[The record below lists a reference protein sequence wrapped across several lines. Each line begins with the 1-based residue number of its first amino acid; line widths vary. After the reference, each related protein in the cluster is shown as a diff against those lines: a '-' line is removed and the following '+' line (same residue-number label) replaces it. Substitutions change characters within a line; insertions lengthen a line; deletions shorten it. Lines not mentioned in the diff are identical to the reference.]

1 MKVHSGLVDALI
13 AEDVD
18 TVFGLIGGGIEHF
31 VDDLARRGI
40 RFVNVRHE
48 QAAVGMADG
57 YARATGRIGVALL
70 SHGPGVSNAATT
82 MTVARKSRSRVLV
95 ITSDIGA
102 NERFTPHRFDQELL
116 LRATIEDYVTPRW
129 PGKFHLDVADS
140 ITRVRRGD
148 GPVALN
154 IPADVFGMELPE
166 GWKYTPVLDVWTD
179 RRPAPEP
186 QAVEKLISLLT
197 HSERPVLLVGR
208 GAVVSGARAEVEE
221 LAERTGAAIAH
232 TLLAK
237 DWCAAHSHSVGLA
250 GGFGDPDV
258 QRTLDTADLVLAFG
272 TSLSRYTTHWG
283 SLFERATVVRVDL
296 RPETVAEM
304 TPPDMTVWADA
315 RTTARALL
323 AGLSEGPPRPVWT
336 KELQSSPP
344 ERSRLYEAEAE
355 GEGWAEQYG
364 LAHHRSG
371 PVDSR
376 IDIGGLLEQLSR
388 MLPASR
394 AVVIDV
400 GNAMGAPAARFPVGD
415 PLDQIYPWLF
425 GSIGGGLA
433 VALGAALGR
442 PDRPTVAFLG
452 DGSLML
458 GLSDL
463 DTARRHGA
471 RLLIVVTAD
480 GGFRSER
487 GSYEARS
494 LEPTL
499 ADYDN
504 SDFATIASALGIRG
518 YHAETD
524 AEVSEC
530 LARLNA
536 DDPDLSEPALLCVHV
551 DRFVENPEIDRAFQN
566 YRPY

>member
-1 MKVHSGLVDALI
+1 MKVHTGLVDALL

-18 TVFGLIGGGIEHF
+18 TVFGLLGGGVEHLIDEL
-31 VDDLARRGI
+31 VRRGI
-40 RFVNVRHE
+40 RFVSVRHE

-57 YARATGRIGVALL
+57 YSRSTGRIGVAVL

-102 NERFTPHRFDQELL
+102 NERFTPHRFEQELF

-129 PGKFHLDVADS
+129 PAKFHLDVADA
-140 ITRVRRGD
+140 ITRIRRGD

-154 IPADVFGMELPE
+154 VPADVFTMELPD
-166 GWKYTPVLDVWTD
+166 GWRYPPVVDVWSG

-186 QAVEKLISLLT
+186 NAIAELLAMLAT
-197 HSERPVLLVGR
+197 SERPVILVGR
-208 GAVVSGARAEVEE
+208 GAVLSGARAEVEE

-237 DWCAAHSHSVGLA
+237 DWCAGHSHSVGLA
-250 GGFGDPDV
+250 GGFGDPAT
-258 QRTLDTADLVLAFG
+258 QRTLEQADLVLAFG
-272 TSLSRYTTHWG
+272 ASLTRYTTHWG
-283 SLFERATVVRVDL
+283 TLFEKASIARIDL
-296 RPETVAEM
+296 RPDTVSEM
-304 TPPDMTVWADA
+304 TAVDLTVWADA
-315 RTTARALL
+315 RTTVRALL
-323 AGLSEGPPRPVWT
+323 AALEDGPPCPPWT
-336 KELQSSPP
+336 AGFQPST
-344 ERSRLYEAEAE
+344 AEPTNVN
-355 GEGWAEQYG
+355 GVDWAEQYG
-364 LAHHRSG
+364 LMPPQHD
-371 PVDSR
+371 P
-376 IDIGGLLEQLSR
+376 LEPQKDVGRVLGELAR
-388 MLPASR
+388 LLPAER
-394 AVVIDV
+394 TVVIDA
-400 GNAMGAPAARFPVGD
+400 GNAMGAPAARFPISN
-415 PLDQIYPWLF
+415 PLDQVYPWSF

-433 VALGAALGR
+433 IAIGASIGR
-442 PDRPTVAFLG
+442 PDRPTIAFLG

-471 RLLIVVTAD
+471 RLLVVVTAD

-494 LEPTL
+494 LDPHL

-504 SDFATIASALGIRG
+504 PDFAAVAAALGIPG
-518 YHAETD
+518 YHAASD
-524 AEVSEC
+524 ADVDVCLDRIRSE
-530 LARLNA
+530 
-536 DDPDLSEPALLCVHV
+536 DPGLSGPAVLCVHV
-551 DRFVENPEIDRAFQN
+551 DQFADNSEIDRAFEH